1 MGGTEPWLGAVAHL
15 CCLEHDACPFWFHL
29 EMALQNVTQ
38 LPCSASPLTGPF
50 LGIVL
55 VLDKGASSEVTKP
68 APSPK
73 PAPNNLSSQAS
84 WTSSQSFP
92 VS

>member
-55 VLDKGASSEVTKP
+55 GFGQRSL
-68 APSPK
+68 
-73 PAPNNLSSQAS
+73 
-84 WTSSQSFP
+84 F
-92 VS
+92 